1 MGRRENACHLCE
13 AARPAV
19 AVNAERQGSVA
30 KIRSMAETKAL
41 PKRMLEG
48 DESMISGTPRELT
61 LVHTAVKNIHF

>member
-1 MGRRENACHLCE
+1 
-13 AARPAV
+13 
-19 AVNAERQGSVA
+19 VNAERQGSVV